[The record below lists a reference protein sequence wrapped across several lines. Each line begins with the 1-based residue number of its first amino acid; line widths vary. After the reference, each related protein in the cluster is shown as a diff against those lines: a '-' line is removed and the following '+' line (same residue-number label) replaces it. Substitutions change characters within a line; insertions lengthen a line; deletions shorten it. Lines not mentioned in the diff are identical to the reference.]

1 MGNDKKVC
9 EILRKLSG
17 MEVIDKEDS
26 LVEDLCLDSLNMVV
40 LLLEIEETFDIE
52 LDESDMNPLD
62 LISVS
67 DVVSLVE
74 KYVVKNNA

>member
-17 MEVIDKEDS
+17 VEVIDKEDS